1 MNSKQKSTEA
11 ILSLVAHLR
20 PGGLGASAESG
31 SFKAWNFSGDG
42 LHVKQEDAGAYRVAT
57 RLAYDL
63 TCKGDYTLE
72 DFEKH
77 IVNYFS
83 EGILKG
89 ATPSTA
95 EVDSFLEGLAAEETS
110 IYVVTRDIRG
120 LRFESPQVGPR
131 RLGPFSIYFYPF
143 HKDLLDG
150 TSGEGGVFREGELH
164 YLLGVEVEAKSG
176 ARAIE
181 KADELFEAFEKILR
195 FIVGS
200 TAQYDVSVL
209 RAHGRY
215 EQNAYVFMGGVPVSA
230 NYSWVGAVQ
239 TVPIDD
245 KYFDSSALGY
255 DRLWNTLS
263 TPTPAALQVRV
274 LKAVQWLGEAYA
286 ERDRAG
292 AFIKSAIALEVLF
305 TANEKGL
312 ISASILSSIS
322 ETVACLLG
330 HDVEER
336 LAVERRVKKHYG
348 IRSSVA
354 HAGKQDVEQQDLE
367 DFMLLVRHSIGK
379 LLSTPALQTISS
391 VEGLYEYLKKS
402 KYSFPAI

>member
-11 ILSLVAHLR
+11 ILSLVGHLR
-20 PGGLGASAESG
+20 LGGFGASDESG
-31 SFKAWNFSGDG
+31 SFKAWGFSESGV
-42 LHVKQEDAGAYRVAT
+42 HVKQADAGAYRVAT
-57 RLAYDL
+57 SLAYDL
-63 TCKGDYTLE
+63 TCKADYTVE
-72 DFEKH
+72 DFEKR
-77 IVNYFS
+77 IVDYFF
-83 EGILKG
+83 EGVSKG
-89 ATPSTA
+89 AAPSAA
-95 EVDSFLEGLAAEETS
+95 EVGSFLESLAAERTS
-110 IYVVTRDIRG
+110 SYVVTRDIRG

-131 RLGPFSIYFYPF
+131 RLGPFSIYFYPS
-143 HKDLLDG
+143 HKGLLDV
-150 TSGEGGVFREGELH
+150 TSGERGLFRGDGMQ

-195 FIVGS
+195 FIVGP

-215 EQNAYVFMGGVPVSA
+215 ERNAYVFIDGTPVSA
-230 NYSWVGAVQ
+230 NYSWIGALQ
-239 TVPIDD
+239 AVPIDD
-245 KYFDSSALGY
+245 EYFDNSALGY

-263 TPTPAALQVRV
+263 TPTPAALQVRL

-330 HDVEER
+330 QDVEER
-336 LAVERRVKKHYG
+336 LAVEKRVKRHYG

-367 DFMLLVRHSIGK
+367 DFMILVRRSIDK
-379 LLSTPALQTISS
+379 LLSTPTLQVIAS
-391 VEGLYEYLKKS
+391 VEGLYDYLKRS